1 MRLGFLDPFPRNPF
15 APGRILLM
23 SLMAAVTGFVFA
35 GGLDPHRHLGW
46 GLAGGGVAAF
56 IYAQGAIGTRV
67 RLGWLEGQGEAGWQQ
82 NQKRRRSGTQLAG
95 AGLLVLTIVAT
106 TFFPTS
112 GRPMLHFLI
121 YCLAL
126 STLLNLLEGS
136 TELERLLVRQRD
148 LALQARLAPHF
159 LHGALSTLKGAIAQD
174 PLEAQALVDQLAR
187 LSREAAAITAERE
200 IPLTRELAFVEA
212 YLGVE
217 RARRGEALQVVIE
230 VPEGLESEPVP
241 PMSLQL
247 LVENALRH
255 GLSAGGGEIRILA
268 AQLPE
273 GLQLSVEDPGQ
284 GDGQAVGLGQSLEI
298 LRRRLEQASDLTLAT
313 TPGGRHAATLL
324 LRRP

>member
-1 MRLGFLDPFPRNPF
+1 MRLGYLDPFPRHPF
-15 APGRILLM
+15 TPKRILFGAL
-23 SLMAAVTGFVFA
+23 AAVVAGDMFA
-35 GGLDPHRHLGW
+35 AVMDASRNSWWALVCGAVTALAYVLGGLWMRAR
-46 GLAGGGVAAF
+46 LA
-56 IYAQGAIGTRV
+56 
-67 RLGWLEGQGEAGWQQ
+67 WLEEQGEAGWQQ
-82 NQKRRRSGTQLAG
+82 DLQRRRT
-95 AGLLVLTIVAT
+95 GLLWAMVGYLALTLFAT
-106 TFFPTS
+106 AYLGS
-112 GRPMLHFLI
+112 GRQFLI
-121 YCLAL
+121 LTFCIVLSAL
-126 STLLNLLEGS
+126 SIFQEGS

-187 LSREAAAITAERE
+187 LSREAVAITAERE
-200 IPLTRELAFVEA
+200 IPLTRELAFVEV

-255 GLSAGGGEIRILA
+255 GLPAGGGEIRILA
-268 AQLPE
+268 ARLPE

-284 GDGQAVGLGQSLEI
+284 GEASQAGLGQSLGI
-298 LRRRLEQASDLTLAT
+298 LRRRLERASDLNLAT
-313 TPGGRHAATLL
+313 TPGGRHRATLL

>member
-1 MRLGFLDPFPRNPF
+1 MRFGFLDPFPRNPF
-15 APGRILLM
+15 APGRILFM
-23 SLMAAVTGFVFA
+23 SLMAAMAGYVFA
-35 GGLDPHRHLGW
+35 GGLDPHRHAAW
-46 GLAGGGVAAF
+46 GLAGAGVAAL
-56 IYAQGAIGTRV
+56 IYALGAVGARA
-67 RLGWLEGQGEAGWQQ
+67 RLGWLEGQGEGGWQQ
-82 NQKRRRSGTQLAG
+82 NLKRRRASTQLAG
-95 AGLLVLTIVAT
+95 AGFLAMTIVAM

-112 GRPMLHFLI
+112 GRPMLTFLT

-126 STLLNLLEGS
+126 STLVNLLEGS

-148 LALQARLAPHF
+148 LAIQARLAPHF
-159 LHGALSTLKGAIAQD
+159 LHGALSTLKGAIAED

-187 LSREAAAITAERE
+187 LSREAMAITAERE

-255 GLSAGGGEIRILA
+255 GLPTGGGEIRILA
-268 AQLPE
+268 SRPPE
-273 GLQLSVEDPGQ
+273 GLQLCVEDPGQ
-284 GDGQAVGLGQSLEI
+284 GDGSTLGTGQSLGI
-298 LRRRLEQASDLTLAT
+298 LRRRLERTSDLDLAPT
-313 TPGGRHAATLL
+313 SEGRHRATLL
-324 LRRP
+324 LRRA